1 MKKFSI
7 ILILLFLICGC
18 NKESSNLNIAEK
30 IYCNYP
36 DSALNILREINP
48 NDLSE
53 NQRIKYNILNG
64 LALYFFNL
72 TIDPTQETGDIYNW
86 LSNGKDDDFNMKA
99 WFLLGNIYNEKC
111 AADSAMFCA
120 LKCEKISEIRQDLM
134 WQGRANVLKSDILV
148 KIFNYRESAASLLK
162 AASLFKKAGSDAH
175 VKYNA
180 TGAAYDLINIG
191 ENEKAQCILDSVW
204 SQNPDSTYGFSEYKM
219 RAYALLH
226 GAKNEFEKAK
236 LYLDSIPQEIWANE
250 DFQKAMDWMIVYN
263 GLGNDTKVD
272 EIIENVRLNYPDS
285 MLISEPQYFLNS
297 YIVYKKRGDYKTSLE
312 FYEKYADAASNIL
325 QETLAGNGL
334 RYENE
339 FLEKEKQEAEA
350 HARTTKNYLLA
361 GITLLLIALLAL
373 SLIYSRRR
381 KQQRLETEE
390 LKSTIKNLSTKID
403 DLEDEIENGSKT
415 KIYEHKL
422 KKALKSMAFTL
433 AHNCS
438 EKEKESLK
446 KEIKDIFSDNLLDE
460 ITAKTRK
467 RFPGLLEGFEENF
480 PRFAEKDI
488 PFIVLFLA
496 GFDSAS
502 VGLILGLRTNSVYQ
516 RRIRLRERLES
527 SLWPRAKELSEML
540 V

>member
-1 MKKFSI
+1 
-7 ILILLFLICGC
+7 
-18 NKESSNLNIAEK
+18 
-30 IYCNYP
+30 
-36 DSALNILREINP
+36 
-48 NDLSE
+48 
-53 NQRIKYNILNG
+53 
-64 LALYFFNL
+64 
-72 TIDPTQETGDIYNW
+72 
-86 LSNGKDDDFNMKA
+86 
-99 WFLLGNIYNEKC
+99 
-111 AADSAMFCA
+111 
-120 LKCEKISEIRQDLM
+120 
-134 WQGRANVLKSDILV
+134 
-148 KIFNYRESAASLLK
+148 
-162 AASLFKKAGSDAH
+162 
-175 VKYNA
+175 
-180 TGAAYDLINIG
+180 
-191 ENEKAQCILDSVW
+191 
-204 SQNPDSTYGFSEYKM
+204 M

-226 GAKNEFEKAK
+226 AAKNEFEKAK
-236 LYLDSIPQEIWANE
+236 LYLDSIPQDIWENE

-272 EIIENVRLNYPDS
+272 EIIENVRLTYPDS

-312 FYEKYADAASNIL
+312 FYEKYADAANNIL

-339 FLEKEKQEAEA
+339 FLETEMQEAEA
-350 HARTTKNYLLA
+350 KARTTKNYLLA

-415 KIYEHKL
+415 KIYEQKL

-527 SLWPRAKELSEML
+527 SDWPRAKELSEML

>member
-1 MKKFSI
+1 M
-7 ILILLFLICGC
+7 
-18 NKESSNLNIAEK
+18 
-30 IYCNYP
+30 
-36 DSALNILREINP
+36 
-48 NDLSE
+48 
-53 NQRIKYNILNG
+53 
-64 LALYFFNL
+64 
-72 TIDPTQETGDIYNW
+72 
-86 LSNGKDDDFNMKA
+86 
-99 WFLLGNIYNEKC
+99 
-111 AADSAMFCA
+111 
-120 LKCEKISEIRQDLM
+120 
-134 WQGRANVLKSDILV
+134 
-148 KIFNYRESAASLLK
+148 
-162 AASLFKKAGSDAH
+162 
-175 VKYNA
+175 
-180 TGAAYDLINIG
+180 
-191 ENEKAQCILDSVW
+191 
-204 SQNPDSTYGFSEYKM
+204 
-219 RAYALLH
+219 
-226 GAKNEFEKAK
+226 
-236 LYLDSIPQEIWANE
+236 
-250 DFQKAMDWMIVYN
+250 
-263 GLGNDTKVD
+263 
-272 EIIENVRLNYPDS
+272 
-285 MLISEPQYFLNS
+285 
-297 YIVYKKRGDYKTSLE
+297 
-312 FYEKYADAASNIL
+312 
-325 QETLAGNGL
+325 

-350 HARTTKNYLLA
+350 KARTTKNYLLA
-361 GITLLLIALLAL
+361 GIALLLIALLAL

-415 KIYEHKL
+415 KIYEQKL

-527 SLWPRAKELSEML
+527 SDWPRAKELSEML